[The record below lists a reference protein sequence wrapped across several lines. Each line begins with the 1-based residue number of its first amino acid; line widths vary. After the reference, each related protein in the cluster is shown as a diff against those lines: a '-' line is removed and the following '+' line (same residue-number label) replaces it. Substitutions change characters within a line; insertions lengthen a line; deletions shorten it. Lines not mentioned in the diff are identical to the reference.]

1 VSDERARELRERLL
15 EAALQLPGAY
25 EDHPWDDTVTKV
37 GKKIFA
43 FFGQEDDGDDGDG
56 AGRAVTIAVKLLD
69 SHEEALAQP
78 GATPTGYGLGR
89 AGWVTLRLDGD
100 APPYE
105 VIADWLEES
114 YRRVAPRRLV
124 AELDSYTA
132 DPPVRRA
139 GGPRHRGPGAG
150 GGEGHPRGAR

>member
-43 FFGQEDDGDDGDG
+43 FFGQEDDVGIGV
-56 AGRAVTIAVKLLD
+56 GRAVTIAVKLLD
-69 SHEEALAQP
+69 SHEQALAHH

-105 VIADWLEES
+105 IIADWLEES
-114 YRRVAPRRLV
+114 YRRVAPRRLI
-124 AELDSYTA
+124 AELDEQ
-132 DPPVRRA
+132 DR
-139 GGPRHRGPGAG
+139 
-150 GGEGHPRGAR
+150 RGAR